1 MGGQVSVS
9 QYWLISGGGWRRGSN
24 FQIYET
30 VRLARVPARLSRAE
44 VELRWIFLR
53 WRKMERDSK
62 ISNIFWPISWRKNF
76 VGLRCE
82 RIIFQEDENFES
94 IIVIEEK
101 KKYIFLFEVL

>member
-30 VRLARVPARLSRAE
+30 VRWRACPRGYPAQKLNC
-44 VELRWIFLR
+44 VEYFLGGER
-53 WRKMERDSK
+53 WRGIRKSRTS
-62 ISNIFWPISWRKNF
+62 FGPSWRKNF

>member
-30 VRLARVPARLSRAE
+30 VRWLSRAE